1 MIYARNDL
9 RYIRWVNEAIWE
21 KYGWY
26 NDQMKEKYE
35 RRCRKGETPGPF
47 EKLLGVPAIL
57 GGWLN
62 EPDGWCKT

>member
-9 RYIRWVNEAIWE
+9 RYIRWVNEEIWQQYE
-21 KYGWY
+21 CY
-26 NDQMKEKYE
+26 NDQMKALYK
-35 RRCRKGETPGPF
+35 RRCRKGEAPGPF
-47 EKLLGVPAIL
+47 QKVLGAPAIL